1 MSSVPCWWQTPSQL
15 LQARRVPRSALVQ
28 RGDLTG
34 VFVAENGRARLRWLS
49 LGEMSESD
57 VVVRA
62 GLAPSESVIDAPGS
76 LRDEQ
81 AVEIVHAR

>member
-1 MSSVPCWWQTPSQL
+1 MQIPGGIQPMQ
-15 LQARRVPRSALVQ
+15 RRIPKSALVQ

-34 VFVAENGRARLRWLS
+34 VFVAENGHARLRWLS
-49 LGEMSESD
+49 LGETSSND

-62 GLAPSESVIDAPGS
+62 GLSPSESVIDAPGS

-81 AVEIVHAR
+81 AVEIVNAR